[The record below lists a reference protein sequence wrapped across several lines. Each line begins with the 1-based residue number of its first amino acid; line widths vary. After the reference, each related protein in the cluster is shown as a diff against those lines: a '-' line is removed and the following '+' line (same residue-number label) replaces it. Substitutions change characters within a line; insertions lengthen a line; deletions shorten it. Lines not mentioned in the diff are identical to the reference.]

1 MEETKCYCG
10 HTIYCDCG
18 PEEMNQELNTSK
30 LNMTEQTIKFRDPV
44 VQCVVN
50 KFVDRSDVG
59 FAKYGKTMR
68 DDKSDIF
75 IWLNHLQEELMD
87 ATLYLQ
93 RLKEE
98 ISTLREEKALLKEI
112 NDIDVVDAFEYLS
125 DKKKQWKD
133 SKDIKVPRNGH
144 GRNFEIDEEVYL
156 EFPNLD
162 HEDWK
167 DILYKRMPVNSPFY
181 SISEFFRPTCTTTLP
196 DAKDK

>member
-10 HTIYCDCG
+10 HTTYCDCG
-18 PEEMNQELNTSK
+18 PEEMDKESNTNK
-30 LNMTEQTIKFRDPV
+30 LNMKKQEIEFRDPV

-68 DDKSDIF
+68 DDKSDVF
-75 IWLNHLQEELMD
+75 VWLNHLQEELMD

-112 NDIDVVDAFEYLS
+112 NDIDVIDAFEYLS

-133 SKDIKVPRNGH
+133 SKTIKKRKNGH
-144 GRNFEIDEEVYL
+144 GRNFSIDE
-156 EFPNLD
+156 FD
-162 HEDWK
+162 HKDWK
-167 DILYKRMPVNSPFY
+167 DIIDETPLLNFA
-181 SISEFFRPTCTTTLP
+181 EFFRPQFTTTTTTP
-196 DAKDK
+196 HAQAK